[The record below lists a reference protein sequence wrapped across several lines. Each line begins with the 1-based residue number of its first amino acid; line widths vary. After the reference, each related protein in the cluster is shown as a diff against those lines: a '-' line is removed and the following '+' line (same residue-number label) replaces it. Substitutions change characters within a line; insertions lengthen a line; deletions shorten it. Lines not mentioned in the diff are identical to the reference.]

1 MSMPNRIQTAV
12 MALNMEPAKKFTN
25 FQTSAVFIFV
35 LLTALIL
42 QNTKLTTSVSYAI
55 VAAVYVMVPVILL
68 SRGTYEISVK
78 RIYASLFLLFSSI
91 FFIRVVFD
99 PDIFDLLR
107 LATLLSFTAV
117 NLFLIS
123 QITEFEVFLHVLNRL
138 SAIVVIAGLLPF
150 FGFPSEVGFIDLS
163 FWGTFSTYDLTIITS
178 VFVNPNQLGFFTLI
192 GTIAALVERQQTES
206 RISILFLGINA
217 IGLFSSHYRA
227 GWIALLASLGL
238 FYTYSAF
245 GRRGIIIAT
254 VGGIFS
260 IAIGLSMLFG
270 IIPGPEKL
278 TTVSLNGRRELWT
291 ASVRALQTNPLIG
304 HGLSGTHEIVGNP
317 HNSYLRIFTSFGL
330 IGGIIYTILVIGP
343 TVGSSRETVSYNG
356 VVLTMLLVSMLII
369 QILNQLTFI
378 GTSMRSSI
386 IAIVM
391 GYQFSR

>member
-1 MSMPNRIQTAV
+1 MPNGIRTAV
-12 MALNMEPAKKFTN
+12 MMLNLEQAKRSTN

-42 QNTKLTTSVSYAI
+42 QNTKLTTSLSYVFI
-55 VAAVYVMVPVILL
+55 AAAYAMVPVILL
-68 SRGTYEISVK
+68 RRGTYEIPVK
-78 RIYASLFLLFSSI
+78 RIYAGLFLFFSAI
-91 FFIRVVFD
+91 VFIRVVFD
-99 PDIFDLLR
+99 PTLFDLLR
-107 LATLLSFTAV
+107 LATLLSFTTA

-123 QITEFEVFLHVLNRL
+123 QITDFEVYLHALNRL

-150 FGFPSEVGFIDLS
+150 FGFPSEVGFVDLS

-178 VFVNPNQLGFFTLI
+178 VFVNPNQLGFFALV
-192 GTIAALVERQQTES
+192 GTIAALIERQQTES
-206 RISILFLGINA
+206 KKSILFLWMNA

-291 ASVRALQTNPLIG
+291 SSVQALQTNPLIG
-304 HGLSGTHEIVGNP
+304 HGLSGTHGVVGNP
-317 HNSYLRIFTSFGL
+317 HNSYLRIFSSFGL
-330 IGGIIYTILVIGP
+330 IGGFIYTILVLGP
-343 TVGSSRETVSYNG
+343 TIESSREAVSYNR
-356 VVLTMLLVSMLII
+356 VALTMLLVSMVII
-369 QILNQLTFI
+369 QIFNQLTFI
-378 GTSMRSSI
+378 GVSMRSSI
-386 IAIVM
+386 IAIFI
-391 GYQFSR
+391 GYQFSP